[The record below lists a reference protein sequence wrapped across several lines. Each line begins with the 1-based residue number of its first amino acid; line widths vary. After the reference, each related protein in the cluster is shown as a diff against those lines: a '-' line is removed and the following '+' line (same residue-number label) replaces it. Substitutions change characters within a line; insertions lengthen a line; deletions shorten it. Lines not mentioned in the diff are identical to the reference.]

1 LVEAAHQE
9 QYICNGLAFASLM
22 IIRRLQWA
30 HTLVCSQ
37 RVCNGHAVASMMMIR
52 RLQLAHTLVCAQR
65 ILQQPCRGFSGD
77 NSRLTV
83 GTHVGVF
90 PRIGNVHA
98 VASLLMIRSLQEAH
112 PSVCAQRICQ
122 GHAVASLMINRSS
135 RWTHTFVCSHR
146 ICNGRAVASLMII
159 RRLQWAHPLV
169 FSQRLLW
176 PCRCFSDDN

>member
-1 LVEAAHQE
+1 MNIPVSGDRLVKAAHQE
-9 QYICNGLAFASLM
+9 QCI
-22 IIRRLQWA
+22 
-30 HTLVCSQ
+30 
-37 RVCNGHAVASMMMIR
+37 CNGHAVASMMRIR

-112 PSVCAQRICQ
+112 TLVCAQRICQ
-122 GHAVASLMINRSS
+122 GHAVASLMINRSARGLT
-135 RWTHTFVCSHR
+135 RWWVLIAFATD
-146 ICNGRAVASLMII
+146 ICRCFSVMF
-159 RRLQWAHPLV
+159 RRWQWAHTLV
-169 FSQRLLW
+169 FSQRVAMATPLFL
-176 PCRCFSDDN
+176 